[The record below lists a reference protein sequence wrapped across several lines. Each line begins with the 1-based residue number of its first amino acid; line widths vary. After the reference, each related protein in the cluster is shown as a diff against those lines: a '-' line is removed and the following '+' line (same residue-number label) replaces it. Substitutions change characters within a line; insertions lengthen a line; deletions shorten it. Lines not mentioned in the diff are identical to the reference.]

1 MTYLKEIKGKHQG
14 LTYHIVKT
22 EKFKTISI
30 IFKLLSPLTNE
41 EVTKRALFPH
51 VLLRGTSKYPSTSA
65 FRTYLDELYGTS
77 VSADLS
83 KKGEQHVITFRL
95 DIANEKYLK
104 EQTPL
109 LEKGLE
115 LVRDVIFSPALED
128 GVFHSLYVSQE
139 KRTLKQRIQAVYND
153 KMRYSN
159 LRLIQEMC
167 KDEPYALHVNGEL
180 KDVEDITPQS
190 LYETYQKALREDQ
203 LDLYIVGDVDE
214 NQVEQLISSYFNVEE
229 RKGRKA
235 ADIQRNHKPEPRE
248 VIEDADV
255 KQGKLN
261 MGFRT
266 NTVFTDQDY
275 PALLLFNGLFGGFSH
290 SKLFINVREKASLA
304 YYAASRIES
313 FKGLLMV
320 MSGIEVG
327 NYQKA
332 VEIINQQFQ
341 EMKKGNFTED
351 VIDQTKA
358 VIKNQILE
366 TLDTPYGLVEFLY
379 QQTAAQT
386 EFALEKW
393 LANIANVSKE
403 DIIKVGEKIELDT
416 TYFLKGTEGAS

>member
-1 MTYLKEIKGKHQG
+1 MTYLNEIKGKHKG
-14 LTYHIVKT
+14 LTSHIVKT
-22 EKFKTISI
+22 EKFKTVSI
-30 IFKLLSPLTNE
+30 IFKMLAPLTKE

-51 VLLRGTSKYPSTSA
+51 VLLRGTSTHPKTA
-65 FRTYLDELYGTS
+65 DLRTYLDELYGTS
-77 VSADLS
+77 VTADLS
-83 KKGEQHVITFRL
+83 KKGEQHVVTFRL

-104 EQTPL
+104 DQTPL

-115 LVRDVIFSPALED
+115 LLSEIIFSPALENGAFD
-128 GVFHSLYVSQE
+128 SLYVSQE

-167 KDEPYALHVNGEL
+167 KDEPYSLHVNGEL
-180 KDVEDITPQS
+180 DDVESITPES
-190 LYETYQKALREDQ
+190 LYEAYTKAIKEDQ

-214 NQVEQLISSYFNVEE
+214 KQVEQYVSSYFDVDE
-229 RKGRKA
+229 REARPRAGIRRDLA
-235 ADIQRNHKPEPRE
+235 PEPKE
-248 VIEDADV
+248 IIEDADV

-261 MGFRT
+261 IGFRT
-266 NTVFTDQDY
+266 NTFFTDEDY
-275 PALLLFNGLFGGFSH
+275 PALQLFNGLFGGFSH

-327 NYQKA
+327 NYQKC
-332 VEIINQQFQ
+332 VDIIKEQFQ
-341 EMKKGNFTED
+341 EMKKGSFTDEA
-351 VIDQTKA
+351 IGQTKA

-366 TLDTPYGLVEFLY
+366 TLDTPYGLVEFIY
-379 QQTAAQT
+379 QQAAAQT
-386 EFALEKW
+386 EFSLEEW
-393 LANIANVSKE
+393 LGRIDSVTKD
-403 DIIKVGEKIELDT
+403 DIIEVGKKIELDT

>member
-1 MTYLKEIKGKHQG
+1 MTYLNEIKGEHRG
-14 LTYHIVKT
+14 ITSHIVKT
-22 EKFKTISI
+22 EKFKTVSI
-30 IFKLLSPLTNE
+30 IFKMLAPLTKAD
-41 EVTKRALFPH
+41 VTNRSLFPH
-51 VLLRGTSKYPSTSA
+51 VLLRGTSTHPKTA
-65 FRTYLDELYGTS
+65 ELRTYLDELYGTS
-77 VSADLS
+77 VSTDLS
-83 KKGEQHVITFRL
+83 KKGEQHIISFRL

-104 EQTPL
+104 DQTPL

-115 LVRDVIFSPALED
+115 LLSEIIFSPALEE
-128 GVFHSLYVSQE
+128 GAFQPLYVSQE

-180 KDVEDITPQS
+180 EDVEDITPQS
-190 LYETYQKALREDQ
+190 LYEAYTKAINEDQ
-203 LDLYIVGDVDE
+203 LDIYVVGDVDE
-214 NQVEQLISSYFNVEE
+214 QQVEAYISSYFNTKE
-229 RKGRKA
+229 REAGPA
-235 ADIQRNHKPEPRE
+235 PQIQRNYSPEPQE
-248 VIEDADV
+248 VVEDSDV

-266 NTVFTDQDY
+266 NTHFTDEDY
-275 PALLLFNGLFGGFSH
+275 PALQLFNGLFGGFSH

-332 VEIINQQFQ
+332 VDIIKEQFQ
-341 EMKKGNFTED
+341 EMKKGSFTEEA
-351 VIDQTKA
+351 ISQTKA

-366 TLDTPYGLVEFLY
+366 TIDTPYGLIEFIY
-379 QQTAAQT
+379 QQAAAQT
-386 EFALEKW
+386 EFSLEEW
-393 LANIANVSKE
+393 LQRIDDVTKE
-403 DIIKVGEKIELDT
+403 DIIEVGKKIELDT

>member
-1 MTYLKEIKGKHQG
+1 MTYLKEIKGRHQG

-83 KKGEQHVITFRL
+83 KKGEQHVMTFRL

-115 LVRDVIFSPALED
+115 LIRDVIFSPALED

-167 KDEPYALHVNGEL
+167 KDERYALHVNGEL

-229 RKGRKA
+229 RPGRKA

-266 NTVFTDQDY
+266 NTFFTDQDY

-332 VEIINQQFQ
+332 VEIINEQFQ

-386 EFALEKW
+386 EFSLEKW

>member
-1 MTYLKEIKGKHQG
+1 MTYLNEIKGKHRG
-14 LTYHIVKT
+14 LTTHIVKT
-22 EKFKTISI
+22 EKFKTVSI
-30 IFKLLSPLTNE
+30 IFKMLAPLTKE
-41 EVTKRALFPH
+41 DVTKRALFPH
-51 VLLRGTSKYPSTSA
+51 VLLRGTSRHPKTA
-65 FRTYLDELYGTS
+65 ELRTYLDELYGTS

-104 EQTPL
+104 DQTPL

-115 LVRDVIFSPALED
+115 LLSDIMFSPALKD
-128 GVFHSLYVSQE
+128 GAFDSLYVSQE

-167 KDEPYALHVNGEL
+167 KDEPYSLHVNGEL
-180 KDVEDITPQS
+180 EDVEAITPES
-190 LYETYQKALREDQ
+190 LYEAYTKAINEDQ
-203 LDLYIVGDVDE
+203 LDLYIVGDVDAG
-214 NQVEQLISSYFNVEE
+214 QVDQYISSYFNAAE
-229 RKGRKA
+229 REAKPA
-235 ADIQRNHKPEPRE
+235 ADIQRGLAPEPRE

-266 NTVFTDQDY
+266 NTYFTDEDY
-275 PALLLFNGLFGGFSH
+275 PALQLFNGLFGGFSH

-332 VEIINQQFQ
+332 VDIIREQFQ
-341 EMKKGNFTED
+341 EMKKGNFTEEA
-351 VIDQTKA
+351 ISQTKA

-366 TLDTPYGLVEFLY
+366 TLDTPYGLVEFIY
-379 QQTAAQT
+379 QQAAART
-386 EFALEKW
+386 EYSLEEW
-393 LANIANVSKE
+393 LDRIDSVTKD
-403 DIIKVGEKIELDT
+403 DIIEVGKKIELDT